1 VVFALCVFRNVCVA
15 LFLFDFRAS
24 IAFSG
29 SVTFFRAMASQMAE
43 AMEFAKAFLAV
54 KDRKALR
61 GASRELA
68 HDPRSLP
75 ERLLA
80 MTRCANDQQRL
91 FRFRSRV
98 LSMCQSH
105 LKLAEKRM
113 RDLQHYIDNGSIP
126 DDDPLA
132 FFAIDD
138 GQDHDSG
145 FGF

>member
-1 VVFALCVFRNVCVA
+1 
-15 LFLFDFRAS
+15 
-24 IAFSG
+24 
-29 SVTFFRAMASQMAE
+29 MASQMAE
-43 AMEFAKAFLAV
+43 AMEFAKAFLVV

-61 GASRELA
+61 GASRNFA

-98 LSMCQSH
+98 LRVCQSD

-113 RDLQHYIDNGSIP
+113 RDLRMHIEDGTFP
-126 DDDPLA
+126 DDDPNA